1 MNLSIKNKEEFLVL
15 WEEWIHLLNRLMI
28 NHRILIRQL
37 ERELRDRQQFKILL
51 KIFNLIQ
58 RLVELRCSN
67 KIIKILEG
75 KVKNNLIH
83 KLLKI
88 QVIPLDLDHQE
99 GDLEV
104 HQELDQVLEDVV
116 LKGSL
121 QLTDLSHQLIQNKWF
136 LLPSLCLVKM
146 KT

>member
-15 WEEWIHLLNRLMI
+15 WEEWIHLLKISNLTRRL
-28 NHRILIRQL
+28 
-37 ERELRDRQQFKILL
+37 EELQCF
-51 KIFNLIQ
+51 
-58 RLVELRCSN
+58 S
-67 KIIKILEG
+67 KIIKTLEG
-75 KVKNNLIH
+75 KAKNNLTH
-83 KLLKI
+83 KPRKI
-88 QVIPLDLDHQE
+88 QVIPLDLHHQE

-136 LLPSLCLVKM
+136 LLPFLCLVKM

>member
-15 WEEWIHLLNRLMI
+15 WEEWIHLLNRLII

-88 QVIPLDLDHQE
+88 QVIPLDLHHQE